1 VKVSVSEEANR
12 RAPEAMLSIVEIVTG
27 SGARATAT
35 VPYHRGHW
43 KNPMTDGEI
52 EAKFRGLASELLTSA
67 QTDALLERLWNLD
80 QVKDIGEVIKMV
92 KRS

>member
-1 VKVSVSEEANR
+1 
-12 RAPEAMLSIVEIVTG
+12 VTG

-43 KNPMTDGEI
+43 KNPMTDQEI
-52 EAKFRGLASELLTSA
+52 EAKFRGLASGLLTSVQA
-67 QTDALLERLWNLD
+67 DAVLERLWNLD
-80 QVKDIGEVIKMV
+80 QVKDIGEVIKIV

>member
-1 VKVSVSEEANR
+1 V
-12 RAPEAMLSIVEIVTG
+12 VEVMTG

-43 KNPMTDGEI
+43 KNPMTDREI
-52 EAKFRGLASELLTSA
+52 EAKFRGLASELSTPA

-80 QVKDIGEVIKMV
+80 QIKDIGEVIKMV

>member
-1 VKVSVSEEANR
+1 MKNENGFLLL
-12 RAPEAMLSIVEIVTG
+12 EAMLSVVEVVTG
-27 SGARATAT
+27 AGARVTAT

-52 EAKFRGLASELLTSA
+52 ETKFRGLASRLLTSA
-67 QTDALLERLWNLD
+67 QSDALLERLWNLD